1 MQKKM
6 LWFQFHKEHIRPVYR
21 FEKRMDGT
29 QVNVL
34 GKCFSKLGD
43 GIYDCAVVDHYLQ
56 VKTPWFKYRIRIGN
70 AAKRT
75 YFKWSNFSTVL
86 ETPVA
91 SDAVFYTSC
100 SSFDGKE

>member
-1 MQKKM
+1 
-6 LWFQFHKEHIRPVYR
+6 
-21 FEKRMDGT
+21 MDGT

-34 GKCFSKLGD
+34 GKRFSKRGA